1 MQTTNQLAFTSRIT
15 LKNRRLAEKF
25 SRQETNPERARQ
37 IYLNTLAVCAVD
49 FYCQCMGFETDLQ
62 ASDSWDGVMRSLTNV
77 ADLQLKNSG
86 KNLGKIECRPV
97 LASSDKVEVPPDVW
111 QNRIGYIAV
120 QLDEA
125 AKEAK
130 LVGFAPKVKEEMLPL
145 KRWNSLEEFLTLV
158 HRLKQTQ
165 LQPENIVN
173 KVIKLREWLE
183 GVFEPG
189 WDSLQPAFRNAG
201 GAIDSLQPAFRNA
214 GGAIALKGSEEQLDV
229 PYDYQSFSIGRR
241 KQIDLE
247 WAGEQVT
254 LVVVLQSAKATEIDI
269 WAQIY
274 PTNGKIYLP
283 QDLEFMVLDEEGE
296 AVMQTKARSSENIRF
311 EFSGEYGEQFS
322 IKLALGDF
330 RFTELFS
337 I

>member
-25 SRQETNPERARQ
+25 SRQETNPEKARQ

-49 FYCQCMGFETDLQ
+49 FYCQCMGIETDLQ

-97 LASSDKVEVPPDVW
+97 LVSSDKVEVNPDVW
-111 QNRIGYIAV
+111 QDRIGYIAV

-145 KRWNSLEEFLTLV
+145 NQWHSLEEFLTLIY
-158 HRLKQTQ
+158 RLKQTQ
-165 LQPENIVN
+165 PQPENIVT
-173 KVIKLREWLE
+173 KVTKLSEWLK

-189 WDSLQPAFRNAG
+189 WDSLQPVFR
-201 GAIDSLQPAFRNA
+201 SPAFRNA
-214 GGAIALKGSEEQLDV
+214 GGAIALKGSERQLDF
-229 PYDYQSFSIGRR
+229 PYDYPPVPIRRR
-241 KQIDLE
+241 KQVNLE

-254 LVVVLQSAKATEIDI
+254 LVVVLQPDEIREIMEI
-269 WAQIY
+269 WAHIY

-296 AVMQTKARSSENIRF
+296 PAMQAKARSSENIQF
-311 EFSGEYGEQFS
+311 EFSGKYGEEFS

-330 RFTELFS
+330 SFTELFS

>member
-1 MQTTNQLAFTSRIT
+1 MQTTKQLGFTSRIT

-49 FYCQCMGFETDLQ
+49 FYCQCMGIETDLQ

-97 LASSDKVEVPPDVW
+97 LVSSDKVEVPPDVW
-111 QNRIGYIAV
+111 QGRIGYIAV
-120 QLDEA
+120 QIDES

-130 LVGFAPKVKEEMLPL
+130 IVGFAPKVNKEMLPL
-145 KRWNSLEEFLTLV
+145 KQWHSLEDFLTLV
-158 HRLKQTQ
+158 HRLKQTEPQ
-165 LQPENIVN
+165 GENIVT
-173 KVIKLREWLE
+173 KLSQWLE

-201 GAIDSLQPAFRNA
+201 GTMDSLQPAFRNA
-214 GGAIALKGSEEQLDV
+214 GGAIALKGSEQNIGV
-229 PYDYQSFSIGRR
+229 PYDYPSVSIGRR

-283 QDLEFMVLDEEGE
+283 QDLEFMVLDETGE
-296 AVMQTKARSSENIRF
+296 AVMQTKAKSSENIRF
-311 EFSGEYGEQFS
+311 EFSGEYGEKFS